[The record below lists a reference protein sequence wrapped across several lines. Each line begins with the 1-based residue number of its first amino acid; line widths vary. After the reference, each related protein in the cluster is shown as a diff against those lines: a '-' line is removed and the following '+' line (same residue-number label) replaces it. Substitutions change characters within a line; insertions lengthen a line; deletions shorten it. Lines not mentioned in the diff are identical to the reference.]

1 MVTKTAATPPEP
13 KGAAV
18 SVKPLN
24 KQRIEF
30 RIKGIAPYVMLAF
43 SMKAQLK
50 IHDNQEA
57 GSTAGTKKKR
67 PPRDFDDDYQQA
79 FHRSSEGW
87 VGFPA
92 SSIRNAC
99 ISVCPSAGM
108 VMTRAKLSIFVEGDG
123 FDAVSGMP
131 LIKMEGDEPERLEMP
146 ARNSGGGMDLRV
158 RPMWREWG
166 ARVRIVFD
174 GDQFTATDVAN
185 LLYRAG
191 QTAGIGEG
199 RPSSKNSNGMGW
211 GLFTIL
217 GPDGSELEGFRA

>member
-1 MVTKTAATPPEP
+1 MAFAKKSETL
-13 KGAAV
+13 

-30 RIKGIAPYVMLAF
+30 RIRGIAPYVMHAF
-43 SMKAQLK
+43 SQKAQIQ
-50 IHDNQEA
+50 IHATQAA
-57 GSTAGTKKKR
+57 GSTATTKKKR
-67 PPRDFDDDYQQA
+67 DPRDFDQDYQQA
-79 FHRSSEGW
+79 FHRSTEGW

-123 FDAVSGMP
+123 YDAISGMP
-131 LIKMEGDEPERLEMP
+131 LIKLIADDPIQLEMP
-146 ARNSGGGMDLRV
+146 ARNSNGGMDLRV
-158 RPMWREWG
+158 RPMWTTWE
-166 ARVRIVFD
+166 AAVRIIFD

-217 GPDGSELEGFRA
+217 GPDGSELEGFRE